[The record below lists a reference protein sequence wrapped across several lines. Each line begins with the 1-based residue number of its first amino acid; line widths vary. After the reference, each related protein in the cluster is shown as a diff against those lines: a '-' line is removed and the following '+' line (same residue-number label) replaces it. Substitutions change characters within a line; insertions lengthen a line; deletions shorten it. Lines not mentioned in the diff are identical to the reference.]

1 MNLDF
6 VTDILGAIGAGL
18 SFSTYDIAVMSLSA
32 FGVVFVALFVLPVG
46 LQRLASYRETNQ
58 RLGRLRRD
66 KADDNKVSMSA
77 VMSCFSAAAHMSNDA
92 SSYLRTVQRLS
103 NRGDEGLP
111 DFGTSEVAQ
120 RYFSTEKLGRSVVR
134 DMAYALGLLLTG
146 LAVISL
152 VLSAIGGTRLAP
164 VGSDLAAMATNPY
177 TVAAPA
183 FAALLLFVAAESIYL
198 AQRREV
204 RRMCWILDE
213 LFLVPA
219 SLLTAEHLVASLRA
233 SADRQ
238 REALS
243 SLAEDIRRAIADGQN
258 RFAETLRAHDE
269 SFFET
274 MSERLRENLQAP
286 TKALTDAAKASS
298 KDQTAKVKA
307 LVEDLL
313 KRYVSEL
320 TALERTQLEDL
331 KGILAETLAATQAMH
346 DAFEAGSTRIA
357 SEAAERTA
365 ALSQRLEELVSE
377 DFGHSVRGIRTASEG
392 LQEASGSLRDTV
404 TQLQEALAELPAAIP
419 APPPPPEPEPVREPA
434 RSIAPDRRTSNEIA
448 DILGEFQ
455 EEADK
460 LSRALGRR

>member
-6 VTDILGAIGAGL
+6 LADIIGALRAGL

-32 FGVVFVALFVLPVG
+32 FGVVFVALFVLPIG
-46 LQRLASYRETNQ
+46 LQRLGSYRETNQ
-58 RLGRLRRD
+58 RLSSLRRD
-66 KADDNKVSMSA
+66 KAEDNKVSMSA
-77 VMSCFSAAAHMSNDA
+77 VMSCFAAAAHMSNDA

-164 VGSDLAAMATNPY
+164 DGSDLAAMATNPY

-183 FAALLLFVAAESIYL
+183 VAALLLFVAAESIYL
-198 AQRREV
+198 AQRREI

-238 REALS
+238 RES
-243 SLAEDIRRAIADGQN
+243 MSGLAEDIRRAIADGQN

-274 MSERLRENLQAP
+274 MSERLRESLKEP
-286 TKALTDAAKASS
+286 TKALTDAAKANA

-313 KRYVSEL
+313 KNYVAEL
-320 TALERTQLEDL
+320 TAMERSQLEGLRDVLAEMLTATQAIHDAFDSGADRVATDAAERAAALTQRLEDL
-331 KGILAETLAATQAMH
+331 I
-346 DAFEAGSTRIA
+346 
-357 SEAAERTA
+357 
-365 ALSQRLEELVSE
+365 SE
-377 DFGHSVRGIRTASEG
+377 DFGHSVRGIRTASDS

-404 TQLQEALAELPAAIP
+404 TQLQETIAALPASMP
-419 APPPPPEPEPVREPA
+419 APAPAPEPEPTR
-434 RSIAPDRRTSNEIA
+434 RSSRSAVPDRRTSNEIA

-460 LSRALGRR
+460 LSRSLGRR

>member
-1 MNLDF
+1 M
-6 VTDILGAIGAGL
+6 
-18 SFSTYDIAVMSLSA
+18 
-32 FGVVFVALFVLPVG
+32 
-46 LQRLASYRETNQ
+46 
-58 RLGRLRRD
+58 
-66 KADDNKVSMSA
+66 
-77 VMSCFSAAAHMSNDA
+77 
-92 SSYLRTVQRLS
+92 
-103 NRGDEGLP
+103 
-111 DFGTSEVAQ
+111 
-120 RYFSTEKLGRSVVR
+120 
-134 DMAYALGLLLTG
+134 
-146 LAVISL
+146 
-152 VLSAIGGTRLAP
+152 
-164 VGSDLAAMATNPY
+164 
-177 TVAAPA
+177 
-183 FAALLLFVAAESIYL
+183 
-198 AQRREV
+198 
-204 RRMCWILDE
+204 
-213 LFLVPA
+213 
-219 SLLTAEHLVASLRA
+219 
-233 SADRQ
+233 
-238 REALS
+238 
-243 SLAEDIRRAIADGQN
+243 
-258 RFAETLRAHDE
+258 
-269 SFFET
+269 
-274 MSERLRENLQAP
+274 
-286 TKALTDAAKASS
+286 
-298 KDQTAKVKA
+298 KA